1 MKFCQNFGETFGET
15 RQILGRFRR
24 PLLPTPFPQKK
35 HEKLYIYCTV
45 QNLLFA
51 EIVIIPLDIWSSA
64 DLSYFN
70 GGMFNFV
77 QVM

>member
-1 MKFCQNFGETFGET
+1 MKFCQNFGVTFETFGNIWES
-15 RQILGRFRR
+15 FVS
-24 PLLPTPFPQKK
+24 PPHPPPQEK
-35 HEKLYIYCTV
+35 HVKNCIYGTV

>member
-1 MKFCQNFGETFGET
+1 MKFCHNFGETFSET
-15 RQILGRFRR
+15 FGKFLETFVA
-24 PLLPTPFPQKK
+24 PSLPPPPKK
-35 HEKLYIYCTV
+35 NVRSCKYCTV

-70 GGMFNFV
+70 GGMLNFV